1 MLYNLIKSITSKSE
15 DAKSI
20 LESII
25 EERIQE
31 QLDFKRI
38 EIGSMMMEDMD
49 ANGVIQLSPQQK
61 RAQKAKQDHAD
72 AVADQDDKDGN
83 GAESDDDSDDSDS
96 NQDSGDDKQPPQ
108 FQKKDDSSDDEQ
120 DDSDSDDDESKD
132 IAAKDPKAKKKNP
145 FIKEAFARFRSSSSS
160 GRSSLKSGGYP
171 SSRSRRDVD
180 RDDEGWARTAKAD
193 AEFNKKT
200 SPYPKS
206 NTNK

>member
-1 MLYNLIKSITSKSE
+1 MYNLIKAITSKSD

-20 LESII
+20 FENLIQ
-25 EERIQE
+25 ERIQE

-61 RAQKAKQDHAD
+61 RAQKAKKDHSD

-83 GAESDDDSDDSDS
+83 GADDSDDSDS
-96 NQDSGDDKQPPQ
+96 DQDSGDDKQPPQ

-120 DDSDSDDDESKD
+120 DNSDDDEKESDDDESKD

-145 FIKEAFARFRSSSSS
+145 FIKEAFARFRSSSS
-160 GRSSLKSGGYP
+160 GRSSLKTAGYP

-180 RDDEGWARTAKAD
+180 RDDEGWAQTAKAD

-206 NTNK
+206 VK